1 VTAPQQKRPRTGVV
15 EDFAN
20 PPRLFVFVDGVLAP
34 RIFHSL
40 YRRYAESIEL
50 KGDEAILDFGCGS
63 GGIAENLV
71 RRVPNGSVTCIDIS
85 PPMLAIASR
94 RLRRYPNARCIV
106 GRMEAIDLSAASF
119 DVVVIHNALHDIPE
133 PERSATVA
141 EVARLL
147 RPGGRLHFREPT
159 DDKHGLRLAVYREL
173 MHTAGLEEVR
183 GQEKKIFPI
192 GPVFDAVFAKPE
204 CQPGTVARAL

>member
-1 VTAPQQKRPRTGVV
+1 VTAPQQKRSQTGVV

-71 RRVPNGSVTCIDIS
+71 RRVPNGSVTCVDVS
-85 PPMLAIASR
+85 PPMLAVAAR

-106 GRMEAIDLSAASF
+106 GRIEALDLSAASF

-133 PERSATVA
+133 PERTATVV
-141 EVARLL
+141 ELARLL
-147 RPGGRLHFREPT
+147 RPGGHLHFREPT
-159 DDKHGLRLAVYREL
+159 DDKHGLRLGVYREL
-173 MHTAGLEEVR
+173 MHTAGLLELRGREEKV
-183 GQEKKIFPI
+183 FPV
-192 GPVFDAVFAKPE
+192 GPMFDAVFAKTE
-204 CQPGTVARAL
+204 